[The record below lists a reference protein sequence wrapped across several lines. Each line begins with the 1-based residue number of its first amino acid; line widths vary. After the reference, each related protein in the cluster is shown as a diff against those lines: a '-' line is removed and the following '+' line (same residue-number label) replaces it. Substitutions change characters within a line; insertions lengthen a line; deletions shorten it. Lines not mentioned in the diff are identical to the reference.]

1 MTRTSISAAIAALSL
16 ALGAAAPASAQ
27 QQAPQ
32 QAPQQAAQQAPQQAA
47 QQAPRIGED
56 YTVSQ
61 VEQVIAD
68 WKDQPRQV
76 AMDMMQKY
84 GAPQEVTEQRLVWHD
99 NGPWKRSELINEEI
113 DHNFPMPHKD
123 MLFQVVEY
131 QVPAD
136 KFDEL
141 AQFDGSVI
149 VDRTRGEIGARC
161 DKEAANILALNLAHE
176 VITGDRSVQEARKEY
191 ADQIVA
197 MASGE
202 PAPLTA
208 ELQFEPQ
215 QNAGFEDKTIMAEST
230 VKKVKEMMTQGN

>member
-1 MTRTSISAAIAALSL
+1 MTRTSISAALAALSF
-16 ALGAAAPASAQ
+16 AFGAAVPAAAQ
-27 QQAPQ
+27 QQPQHAGQ
-32 QAPQQAAQQAPQQAA
+32 QATQQTA
-47 QQAPRIGED
+47 QQAPRIGES
-56 YTVSQ
+56 YTVPQ
-61 VEQVIAD
+61 VEQVISD

-76 AMDMMQKY
+76 AMEMMEKY

-113 DHNFPMPHKD
+113 DHNFPLPHKD
-123 MLFQVVEY
+123 MLLQVVEY

-161 DKEAANILALNLAHE
+161 DKEAANMLALNLAHE
-176 VITGDRSVQEARKEY
+176 VITGDRSVQEARKIYGE
-191 ADQIVA
+191 QIVA

-208 ELQFEPQ
+208 ELRFEPQ
-215 QNAGFEDKTIMAEST
+215 ENAGFEDKTTLAEST
-230 VKKVKEMMTQGN
+230 VQKVKEMMTEGN